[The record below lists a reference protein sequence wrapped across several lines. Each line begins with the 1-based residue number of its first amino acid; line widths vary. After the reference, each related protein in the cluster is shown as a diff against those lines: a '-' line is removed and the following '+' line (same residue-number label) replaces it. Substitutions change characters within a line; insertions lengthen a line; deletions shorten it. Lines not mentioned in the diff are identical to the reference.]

1 MADDNKTINPK
12 NVTTGD
18 PVEGACC
25 FTSFD
30 ASPTLPDTA
39 SVDLTADAKWANLGE
54 LSENGYT
61 KSVSSA
67 SSRRSCAR
75 PCSSSATAR
84 TP

>member
-30 ASPTLPDTA
+30 ASTTLPDTA
-39 SVDLTADAKWANLGE
+39 SVDLTADAKWANLG
-54 LSENGYT
+54 
-61 KSVSSA
+61 
-67 SSRRSCAR
+67 
-75 PCSSSATAR
+75 
-84 TP
+84 